1 MGVKSDKQAEQFTAF
16 VRDTGTQ
23 LHHAA
28 MLLTGDHHLAEDLTQ
43 ATYAKVFVHWR
54 RVATADS
61 PLAYARTTLLNTFLS
76 HRRLRRNSE
85 RPTDLTPGADDGIS
99 AARTAVVD
107 ADPGT
112 RVDLLAALGDLPP
125 LDRAIIVLRYWE
137 DRSVAETATD
147 LGLSETV
154 IRTRARRALQRLRPL
169 VAPPTDLNALPERTS
184 S

>member
-1 MGVKSDKQAEQFTAF
+1 MGVKAHSSGRQAAEFTAF
-16 VRDTGTQ
+16 VRETGTQ

-54 RVATADS
+54 RVQAADS

-76 HRRLRRNSE
+76 HRRLRRSTE
-85 RPTDLTPGADDGIS
+85 QPAELTP
-99 AARTAVVD
+99 VD
-107 ADPGT
+107 TGHEPDPGT
-112 RVDLLAALGDLPP
+112 RLDLLAALGTLPP
-125 LDRAIIVLRYWE
+125 LDRAIVVLRYWE

-147 LGLSETV
+147 LGLAETV
-154 IRTRARRALQRLRPL
+154 VRTRARRALQRLRPL
-169 VAPPTDLNALPERTS
+169 IDPIHERTS